1 MHRRWGNV
9 LTWAETWYVT
19 IAGSVKRMFAEK
31 EYKFGQSIVRFKQGR
46 NQLIF

>member
-1 MHRRWGNV
+1 
-9 LTWAETWYVT
+9 
-19 IAGSVKRMFAEK
+19 MFAEK